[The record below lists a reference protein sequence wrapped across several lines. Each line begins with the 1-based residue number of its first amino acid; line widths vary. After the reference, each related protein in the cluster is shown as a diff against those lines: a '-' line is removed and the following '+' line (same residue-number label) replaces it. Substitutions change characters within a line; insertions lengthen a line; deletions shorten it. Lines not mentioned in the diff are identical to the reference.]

1 MRISFKTYALEHV
14 PAARAFNDR
23 VQRLSPRKEFSVA
36 EHPVTGRFA
45 PSAGSRA
52 WEEYYLALEGE
63 DVRGGY
69 TLRRLPFWVNGAE
82 QEIGYFYAP
91 VTEGLWDKR
100 YAMVAVQLLRD
111 ALRRT
116 PQMFCLGMG
125 GWDNPLPKMLQAL
138 KWSFREVP
146 FRFRVCRASRFLREI
161 RPLRTSR
168 LRSLA
173 ADIGA
178 VTGTGALGIGAIQRL
193 RGAPGSAGLDV
204 AEETSFGDWADEVWA
219 RGRDGYALTQFRTRD
234 VLELLYPAS
243 DPRFLRLRVRRGGE
257 EIGWA
262 VLFDTAMQDDKYFGN
277 LRVGTII
284 DGFSRTDD
292 APAVVAAATE
302 FLQDR
307 GVDLIISNQ
316 EHEAWVGGLDSAGFL
331 QGPSNFLFAGSRA
344 LATSLEPFEAT
355 IDRAHLNRGD
365 GDGPIHL

>member
-1 MRISFKTYALEHV
+1 MRITFQTYQPEHV
-14 PAARAFNDR
+14 AAAVAFNER
-23 VQRLSPRKEFSVA
+23 LQRLSPRKEFGVA
-36 EHPVTGRFA
+36 AHPVEGRFA
-45 PSAGSRA
+45 PAAKNRV
-52 WEEYYLALEGE
+52 WEEYYLGLEGDE
-63 DVRGGY
+63 VRGGY
-69 TLRRLPFWVNGAE
+69 ILRRLPFWVNGAE
-82 QEIGYFYAP
+82 HEIGFCYAP

-116 PQMFCLGMG
+116 PKMFCLGMG
-125 GWDNPLPKMLQAL
+125 GWDNPLPKMLNAL

-178 VTGTGALGIGAIQRL
+178 FTGTGAVGIGAMQRL
-193 RGAPGSAGLDV
+193 RGAPGSAGLEV
-204 AEETSFGDWADEVWA
+204 SEEPAFGDWSDDVWE

-234 VLELLYPAS
+234 VLELLYPES
-243 DPRFLRLRVRRGGE
+243 NPRFLRLRVRRDGQDL
-257 EIGWA
+257 GWA
-262 VLFDTAMQDDKYFGN
+262 VMFDTAMQDDQYFGN

-284 DGFSRTDD
+284 DGFAHPDD
-292 APAVVAAATE
+292 APALVAAAAQY
-302 FLQDR
+302 LQDR

-316 EHEAWVGGLDSAGFL
+316 AHQAWAAALDGAGFL
-331 QGPSNFLFAGSRA
+331 QGPSNFLFAASREFSKA
-344 LATSLEPFEAT
+344 LEPFEASL
-355 IDRAHLNRGD
+355 DRAHLNRGD